1 MITKRIENWR
11 PSKTITH
18 RIKSKH
24 ELRIS
29 YRMEIILNTF
39 SYLKNP
45 FESMDE
51 NFKTISKEN
60 KA

>member
-1 MITKRIENWR
+1 
-11 PSKTITH
+11 
-18 RIKSKH
+18 
-24 ELRIS
+24 
-29 YRMEIILNTF
+29 MEIILNTF